1 MQIFIM
7 VLGALV
13 LGGDQLLKYWITQN
27 LAMGQAR
34 TMLPGLLSLTRIN
47 NSGAAWSSFEGQTWF
62 FYIVTIVALAVI
74 LPLLVR
80 AFRRRDSLVF
90 FSGLV
95 LILAGTLGNFIDR
108 ARQGFVVDMFQL
120 DFINFPIFN
129 VADMALT
136 VGVILI
142 FIYVLFLDRD
152 EDTTAKGSQR

>member
-1 MQIFIM
+1 
-7 VLGALV
+7 
-13 LGGDQLLKYWITQN
+13 
-27 LAMGQAR
+27 
-34 TMLPGLLSLTRIN
+34 ML
-47 NSGAAWSSFEGQTWF
+47 
-62 FYIVTIVALAVI
+62 
-74 LPLLVR
+74 
-80 AFRRRDSLVF
+80 FRS
-90 FSGLV
+90 V

>member
-80 AFRRRDSLVF
+80 AFRRHDSLVY

-152 EDTTAKGSQR
+152 EDTTSKGSQR